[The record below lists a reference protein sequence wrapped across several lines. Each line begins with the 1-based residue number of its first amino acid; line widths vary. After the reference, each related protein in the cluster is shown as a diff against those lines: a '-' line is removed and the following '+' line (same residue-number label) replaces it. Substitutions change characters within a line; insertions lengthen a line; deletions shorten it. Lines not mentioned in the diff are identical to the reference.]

1 MENNTQ
7 PGSPYNPSLEV
18 QDFQVSLPV
27 ELWEAPFERWLRL
40 ADHLLRDW
48 PGTAPVSREHPL

>member
-1 MENNTQ
+1 MDNQ
-7 PGSPYNPSLEV
+7 IQSGSSDSPTPDVHDSLV
-18 QDFQVSLPV
+18 QLPV

-48 PGTAPVSREHPL
+48 PGTEPAPGEHRL

>member
-1 MENNTQ
+1 MENKNH
-7 PGSPYNPSLEV
+7 PGSPNPPSPV
-18 QDFQVSLPV
+18 VHDSTAQLPI

-48 PGTAPVSREHPL
+48 PGTAPVPGEHRL